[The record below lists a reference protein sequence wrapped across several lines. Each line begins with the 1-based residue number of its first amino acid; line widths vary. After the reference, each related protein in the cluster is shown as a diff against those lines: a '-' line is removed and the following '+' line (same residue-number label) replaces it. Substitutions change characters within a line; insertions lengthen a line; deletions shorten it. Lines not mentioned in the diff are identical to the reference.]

1 MASVARGDLAGIGMG
16 VSLERAASHCGRL
29 TRATRRMS
37 LPSKELI
44 DWWRPK
50 LRALDPWRLVQ
61 LEEIDDLYA
70 EREGAPYRSLAR
82 DLALAERPAEVKVLL
97 CGARGSGKTTEL
109 TRLAHDVEERFCVV
123 QTDLGAGLPDEASTL
138 VVVTLLGVA
147 ALRAIKVWS
156 EPDGDVQALVP
167 TGKASV
173 ARGIERLQGA
183 LQRFG
188 EGVPAVAQL
197 LDGVSGIVT
206 FFDPTLAAGLATASG
221 VAKAAGSTA
230 TAITKLRN
238 DLARSPLEGR
248 LPPEKRDD
256 AQAVVEAV
264 NGILADLQALAG
276 RPPLLLADGLDKR
289 TRLDEVEQALNDEY
303 LLRDLQAPLV
313 LTGPVNLRH
322 DPRFRAVPGN
332 FRLALLY
339 NVPIWHRVDGDVQP
353 SPDGARVL
361 KDLFQRRREDAGI
374 PENLIGEP
382 LVERAAQSCAGIVRD
397 FLGLLHEAGKNA
409 LSRGQQTVDAADLDT
424 AIKTRRLEMEGY
436 LDEQEIELLAR
447 VLDKGT
453 LPGAL
458 EADTL
463 LFENFIAC
471 YHNGDIWFRPHDLIV
486 SFIAIHRADS

>member
-1 MASVARGDLAGIGMG
+1 
-16 VSLERAASHCGRL
+16 
-29 TRATRRMS
+29 MS

-61 LEEIDDLYA
+61 LEEIDELYA

-82 DLALAERPAEVKVLL
+82 DLVLAEQPAEVKVLL

-109 TRLAHDVEERFCVV
+109 TRLAHDLEERFCVV

-138 VVVTLLGVA
+138 AVVTLLGVA
-147 ALRAIKVWS
+147 ALRAIKIWS

-173 ARGIERLQGA
+173 ARGIERLQAA
-183 LQRFG
+183 LERFG
-188 EGVPAVAQL
+188 KGVPAVAQL

-206 FFDPTLAAGLATASG
+206 FFDPTLAAGLATASE
-221 VAKAAGSTA
+221 VTKAAGSSA

-238 DLARSPLEGR
+238 DLSRGPLEGR

-256 AQAVVEAV
+256 AQAVVEAI

-289 TRLDEVEQALNDEY
+289 TRLDEVAQALDDEY
-303 LLRDLQAPLV
+303 LLRELQAPLV

-339 NVPIWHRVDGDVQP
+339 NVPIWHRVDGAVQP
-353 SPDGARVL
+353 APDGVRVL
-361 KDLFQRRREDAGI
+361 KDLYQRRREDAGI
-374 PENLIGEP
+374 PADLIGEP

-409 LSRGQQTVDAADLDT
+409 LSRGQRTIAAADVEA
-424 AIKTRRLEMEGY
+424 AIKARRLEMEGY
-436 LDEQEIELLAR
+436 LNERGLDILNR
-447 VLDKGT
+447 VLDKST
-453 LPGAL
+453 LPDTP

-471 YHNGDIWFRPHDLIV
+471 YHNGDIWFRPHDLIADFV
-486 SFIAIHRADS
+486 ALHRAVP

>member
-1 MASVARGDLAGIGMG
+1 
-16 VSLERAASHCGRL
+16 
-29 TRATRRMS
+29 MS

-61 LEEIDDLYA
+61 LEEIHELYA
-70 EREGAPYRSLAR
+70 EREGAPYRVLAR
-82 DLALAERPAEVKVLL
+82 DLVLAEQPADVKVLL

-109 TRLAHDVEERFCVV
+109 TRLAHDVKPHFCVV
-123 QTDLGAGLPDEASTL
+123 QTDLGIGLPDEASTL
-138 VVVTLLGVA
+138 AVVTLLGVA
-147 ALRAIKVWS
+147 ALHAIKSWS
-156 EPDGDVQALVP
+156 KPDADVDALAKSGTSP
-167 TGKASV
+167 I
-173 ARGIERLQGA
+173 ARGVEGLQKA
-183 LQRFG
+183 LRRFG
-188 EGVPAVAQL
+188 DGVPSVTQL

-206 FFDPTLAAGLATASG
+206 FFEPGLGEALGTASG
-221 VAKAAGSTA
+221 VAKATGSA
-230 TAITKLRN
+230 TSATTKLRIA
-238 DLARSPLEGR
+238 LARGPLEGR
-248 LPPEKRDD
+248 LKPDQRDD

-264 NGILADLQALAG
+264 NQILAELETLAG

-289 TRLDEVEQALNDEY
+289 TRLDEVALALDDEY

-313 LTGPVNLRH
+313 LSGPVNLRH

-339 NVPIWHRVDGDVQP
+339 NVPIWHRIDGAGQP
-353 SPDGARVL
+353 APDGIGVL
-361 KDLFQRRREDAGI
+361 KDLYQRRREDAGI
-374 PENLIGEP
+374 PVDLIGEQ

-409 LSRGQQTVDAADLDT
+409 LSRGQRTVDPADLDA

-436 LDEQEIELLAR
+436 LDEHEIELLGR

-453 LPGAL
+453 LPGTP

-471 YHNGDIWFRPHDLIV
+471 YHNGDIWFRPHELIIE
-486 SFIAIHRADS
+486 FIALQRAEP

>member
-1 MASVARGDLAGIGMG
+1 
-16 VSLERAASHCGRL
+16 
-29 TRATRRMS
+29 MS

-61 LEEIDDLYA
+61 LEEIDELYA

-82 DLALAERPAEVKVLL
+82 DLLLAERPAEVKVLL

-109 TRLAHDVEERFCVV
+109 TRLAHDLEEQFCVV

-138 VVVTLLGVA
+138 AVVTLLGVA
-147 ALRAIKVWS
+147 ALSAIKIWS

-173 ARGIERLQGA
+173 ERGIERLQAA

-188 EGVPAVAQL
+188 EGAPAVAQL
-197 LDGVSGIVT
+197 LDGVSSIVT
-206 FFDPTLAAGLATASG
+206 FFDPTLAAGLAAASG
-221 VAKAAGSTA
+221 VTKAAGSTA

-238 DLARSPLEGR
+238 DLSRGPLEGR
-248 LPPEKRDD
+248 LSPEKRDD

-264 NGILADLQALAG
+264 NGILSDLQALAG

-289 TRLDEVEQALNDEY
+289 TRLDEVAQALDDEY
-303 LLRDLQAPLV
+303 LLRELQAPLV

-339 NVPIWHRVDGDVQP
+339 NVPVWHRVDGAVQP
-353 SPDGARVL
+353 APDGIRVL
-361 KDLFQRRREDAGI
+361 KDLHKRRREDAEI
-374 PENLIGEP
+374 PADLIDES

-409 LSRGQQTVDAADLDT
+409 LSRGRRTVDAADIEA
-424 AIKTRRLEMEGY
+424 AIKARRLEMEGY
-436 LDEQEIELLAR
+436 LNERSLDILNR
-447 VLDKGT
+447 VLDKST
-453 LPGAL
+453 LPDTP

-471 YHNGDIWFRPHDLIV
+471 YHNGDIWFRPHDLIADFV
-486 SFIAIHRADS
+486 ARHRADP